1 LRSSRLYCLA
11 ALGCSLFAISGTA
24 GTVSVGFEAPSY
36 SVGNIN
42 GQQGW
47 SKTGSYDAQVSSSA
61 SYQGSQSLRI
71 SNGITSGSFGDQT
84 FTPQLAVPAGESTVP
99 GAVDTFLS
107 SWYFKS
113 VTGSLQE
120 GLGISVSADN
130 GQGARMTWVRMAD
143 DATNGLN
150 LQFYDTD
157 QTGAFVFQQLTTN
170 LDRTVWHRIDM
181 NITFV
186 DGPHNDVVQVF
197 LDGQLVVTGTTWEDF
212 ERFGPSSD
220 GGGGGL
226 APVNSLLFRAGGTA
240 APATLGNGF
249 YIDNVSLTS
258 ESSPNSVP
266 EPATGSL
273 LLGAAGVLTLLSRR
287 RIVHRA

>member
-1 LRSSRLYCLA
+1 MRSHRLYCLA
-11 ALGCSLFAISGTA
+11 ALGCSFFAISGTA

-36 SVGNIN
+36 AVGDIN

-47 SKTGSYDAQVSSSA
+47 SKTGSYDAQVSSSG

-84 FTPQLAVPAGESTVP
+84 FTPQLAVPAGEPTVP

-113 VTGSLQE
+113 VTGSLQD

-130 GQGARMTWVRMAD
+130 GQGARMTWVRMGD
-143 DATNGLN
+143 DAVNGLN

-157 QTGAFVFQQLTTN
+157 STGDFVFQQLATN
-170 LDRTVWHRIDM
+170 LDRSVWHRVDM
-181 NITFV
+181 DITFV

-226 APVNSLLFRAGGTA
+226 SPVNSLLFRAGGTA
-240 APATLGNGF
+240 APGTLGNGF
-249 YIDNVSLTS
+249 YIDDVSLTS
-258 ESSPNSVP
+258 ESSSDSVP
-266 EPATGSL
+266 EPATWSL
-273 LLGAAGVLTLLSRR
+273 FAGGLSMCLVARR
-287 RIVHRA
+287 RRS

>member
-1 LRSSRLYCLA
+1 LYCLA
-11 ALGCSLFAISGTA
+11 ALGCSLFVISGTA
-24 GTVSVGFEAPSY
+24 GTVSVGFEGPSY
-36 SVGNIN
+36 AVGDIN

-113 VTGSLQE
+113 VTGSLQD

-130 GQGARMTWVRMAD
+130 GQGARMTWVRMGD
-143 DATNGLN
+143 DAVNGLN

-157 QTGAFVFQQLTTN
+157 STGNFVFQQLTTN
-170 LDRTVWHRIDM
+170 LDRSVWHRAQE
-181 NITFV
+181 NKAR
-186 DGPHNDVVQVF
+186 HARVF
-197 LDGQLVVTGTTWEDF
+197 IGVSEVA
-212 ERFGPSSD
+212 GPSIWISPLLT
-220 GGGGGL
+220 GPTMTSFRYFST
-226 APVNSLLFRAGGTA
+226 ASLWL
-240 APATLGNGF
+240 PAQPGK
-249 YIDNVSLTS
+249 TS
-258 ESSPNSVP
+258 IASVQLR
-266 EPATGSL
+266 TGV
-273 LLGAAGVLTLLSRR
+273 AAGSRR
-287 RIVHRA
+287 

>member
-1 LRSSRLYCLA
+1 LCRLA
-11 ALGCSLFAISGTA
+11 ALACSLFVISATA
-24 GTVSVGFEAPSY
+24 GTVSVGFEAPYY
-36 SVGNIN
+36 SVGDIN

-47 SKTGSYDAQVSSSA
+47 SKTGSYDAQVSSNA
-61 SYQGSQSLRI
+61 SYDGSQSLRI

-84 FTPQLAVPAGESTVP
+84 FTPQLTVPAGESTVP

-113 VTGSLQE
+113 VTGSLQD
-120 GLGISVSADN
+120 GLGITVSADN

-143 DATNGLN
+143 DATNGMN

-157 QTGAFVFQQLTTN
+157 STGNFIFQQLAIN
-170 LDRTVWHRIDM
+170 LDRSVWHRVDM
-181 NITFV
+181 NVTFV

-212 ERFGPSSD
+212 ERFGPTSD

-226 APVNSLLFRAGGTA
+226 SPVNSLLFRAGGTA
-240 APATLGNGF
+240 APDTLGNGF
-249 YIDNVSLTS
+249 YIDDVTLTS
-258 ESSPNSVP
+258 ESSSDSAP
-266 EPATGSL
+266 EPATGL
-273 LLGAAGVLTLLSRR
+273 LLVSGLGTCLLFRR
-287 RIVHRA
+287 RRS

>member
-1 LRSSRLYCLA
+1 MRSHRVYCLA
-11 ALGCSLFAISGTA
+11 ALGCSLFAMSGTA
-24 GTVSVGFEAPSY
+24 GTVSAGFEGPSY
-36 SVGNIN
+36 AVGDIN

-47 SKTGSYDAQVSSSA
+47 SKTGSYDVQVSSGD

-84 FTPQLAVPAGESTVP
+84 FTPQLDVPAGESTVP

-113 VTGSLQE
+113 VTGDLQN
-120 GLGISVSADN
+120 GLFISASADN
-130 GQGARMTWVRMAD
+130 GAGARMTWVGMGD

-157 QTGAFVFQQLTTN
+157 STGNFVYQQLATN
-170 LDRTVWHRIDM
+170 LDRSVWHRVDM
-181 NITFV
+181 DITFV

-197 LDGQLVVTGTTWEDF
+197 LDGRLVATGTTWEDF
-212 ERFGPSSD
+212 ERFGPTSD

-240 APATLGNGF
+240 APATQGSGF

-258 ESSPNSVP
+258 ESNSGSVP

-273 LLGAAGVLTLLSRR
+273 LVTGLGLCLLARCRR
-287 RIVHRA
+287 S

>member
-1 LRSSRLYCLA
+1 LRSHRLYYIGALA
-11 ALGCSLFAISGTA
+11 CSFFAVTGTA

-36 SVGNIN
+36 STGDIN

-47 SKTGSYDAQVSSSA
+47 SKTGNYDAQVSSGA

-113 VTGSLQE
+113 VTGTLQD

-130 GQGARMTWVRMAD
+130 GQGARMTYVRMGD
-143 DATNGLN
+143 DADNGLN

-157 QTGAFVFQQLTTN
+157 PTGNFVFQQLATN
-170 LDRTVWHRIDM
+170 LDRSVWHRVDM
-181 NITFV
+181 DITFV
-186 DGPHNDVVQVF
+186 DGPHNDIVQVF
-197 LDGQLVVTGTTWEDF
+197 LDGQLLVTGTTWEDF

-220 GGGGGL
+220 GGGGL
-226 APVNSLLFRAGGTA
+226 SPVNSLLFRAGGTA
-240 APATLGNGF
+240 APGTLGNGF
-249 YIDNVSLTS
+249 YIDDVILTS
-258 ESSPNSVP
+258 EASSDSAP
-266 EPATGSL
+266 EPATWSL
-273 LLGAAGVLTLLSRR
+273 FAGGLGMCLFARR
-287 RIVHRA
+287 RRS

>member
-1 LRSSRLYCLA
+1 LRSHRLYCLA
-11 ALGCSLFAISGTA
+11 ALGCSLFVISGMA
-24 GTVSVGFEAPSY
+24 GTVSVGFEGPSY
-36 SVGNIN
+36 AVGDIN

-113 VTGSLQE
+113 VTGSLQD

-130 GQGARMTWVRMAD
+130 GQGARMTWVRMGD
-143 DATNGLN
+143 DAVNGLN

-157 QTGAFVFQQLTTN
+157 STGNFVFQQLTTN
-170 LDRTVWHRIDM
+170 LDRSVWHRVDM
-181 NITFV
+181 DITFV
-186 DGPHNDVVQVF
+186 DGPHNDIVQVF

-212 ERFGPSSD
+212 DRFGPTSD

-226 APVNSLLFRAGGTA
+226 SPVNSLLFRAGGTA

-249 YIDNVSLTS
+249 YIDDVSLTS
-258 ESSPNSVP
+258 ESSSDSVP

-273 LLGAAGVLTLLSRR
+273 LVTGLGMCLLARWRR
-287 RIVHRA
+287 P

>member
-1 LRSSRLYCLA
+1 MRSHPLYCLA
-11 ALGCSLFAISGTA
+11 ALGCSFFAISGTT
-24 GTVSVGFEAPSY
+24 GTVSVGFEGPSY
-36 SVGNIN
+36 AVGDIN

-47 SKTGSYDAQVSSSA
+47 SKTGSYDAQVSSGA

-113 VTGSLQE
+113 VTGDLQN

-130 GQGARMTWVRMAD
+130 GQGARMTWVRMGD
-143 DATNGLN
+143 DAVNGLN

-157 QTGAFVFQQLTTN
+157 STGDFVFQQLTTN
-170 LDRTVWHRIDM
+170 LDRSVWHRVDM
-181 NITFV
+181 DITFV

-212 ERFGPSSD
+212 ERFGPALD

-226 APVNSLLFRAGGTA
+226 APVNSLLFRAGGDA
-240 APATLGNGF
+240 AAGTLGNGF
-249 YIDNVSLTS
+249 YIDDVSLTS
-258 ESSPNSVP
+258 ESSSGSVP
-266 EPATGSL
+266 EPGTWSL
-273 LLGAAGVLTLLSRR
+273 LAGGLGMCLFARR
-287 RIVHRA
+287 RRS